1 MAVYVD
7 SPESGSMFE
16 NILETNT
23 NIYAVSSSSST
34 QDAYA
39 SYCAPKHNIVVSN
52 NIYTDMKTCLGDLF
66 STNWIE
72 DAESSNMATKTLYD
86 NFIIDQ

>member
-1 MAVYVD
+1 MQYKEMAVYVD

-34 QDAYA
+34 EDSYA
-39 SYCAPKHNIVVSN
+39 SYCGPKHNIV
-52 NIYTDMKTCLGDLF
+52 
-66 STNWIE
+66 
-72 DAESSNMATKTLYD
+72 
-86 NFIIDQ
+86 